1 MSCDTIKPTK
11 CHVFPAKNLICQITH
26 QIWSKSLL
34 HTLTVAK
41 GLKLPPC
48 HQQSL
53 WSDDQIWQLPRLAW
67 VFSGN
72 TCHFVSFVMLR
83 LKINFWFFTLYIW
96 HTTKTQTNNITDNM
110 VHGYI
115 FMFSQHYSKFKSFGD
130 FELASLKKG
139 PHSKKVYSER
149 EEWVP
154 LGSKLFLLK
163 PRKYGWKRWQCNHT
177 I

>member
-11 CHVFPAKNLICQITH
+11 SHVCPAKNLICQITH
-26 QIWSKSLL
+26 QIWSKPLL
-34 HTLTVAK
+34 HTLTV
-41 GLKLPPC
+41 G
-48 HQQSL
+48 
-53 WSDDQIWQLPRLAW
+53 QIGQLSRLAW

-72 TCHFVSFVMLR
+72 TCHFVSFVMLW

-130 FELASLKKG
+130 FKLASLKKG
-139 PHSKKVYSER
+139 PHSYGVYSER
-149 EEWVP
+149 EECAP
-154 LGSKLFLLK
+154 LGSKLFLVK
-163 PRKYGWKRWQCNHT
+163 PRKYGWKRWQCNHR